1 VKGEEAGKA
10 ALGKERALP
19 LRGKALV
26 KEVGKA
32 KIGRRRLSTR
42 EGGGWQSQ
50 AREEKTHYERE
61 GGWQSQAREVD
72 GFSL

>member
-1 VKGEEAGKA
+1 MKGEEAGKA

-32 KIGRRRLSTR
+32 KIGRRRLSTKGEEVGKVKLGTR
-42 EGGGWQSQ
+42 RLSTG
-50 AREEKTHYERE
+50 REEVVGEA
-61 GGWQSQAREVD
+61 G
-72 GFSL
+72 